1 MRSPAA
7 RRRPLKKASA
17 CGRRDDVEIVKGTSA
32 TPGLHQRS
40 RPRRPKPVYQTLAPP
55 DHQWLELFHALQYEF
70 LEPFVGD
77 SSKFA
82 IKLGVPRR
90 GPGKWHSP
98 SWCCV
103 LRADLGAAYSRRDR
117 VLPVV
122 APPVDGDWPAGGPRG
137 AVVTAA
143 DRALEECPL
152 GSHEATYEGDPPR
165 ARGNPRA
172 GRWRGSV
179 PTEQG
184 RVGDPAPPG
193 RSGIAARTVCPRLVA
208 ASRGSDRT

>member
-1 MRSPAA
+1 VRSPAPGS
-7 RRRPLKKASA
+7 PLKKASA
-17 CGRRDDVEIVKGTSA
+17 CGRRDDVEIVKGDVRD
-32 TPGLHQRS
+32 PGSPAQ
-40 RPRRPKPVYQTLAPP
+40 PPKAPKAVYQTLAPP

-82 IKLGVPRR
+82 IELGVPRR

-103 LRADLGAAYSRRDR
+103 LRADLGAAYSGRDR

-122 APPVDGDWPAGGPRG
+122 APSVDGDWPAGGPRG
-137 AVVTAA
+137 AAVTAA
-143 DRALEECPL
+143 RPSARRVPPL
-152 GSHEATYEGDPPR
+152 APMRRPTKATYEGDPPR

-184 RVGDPAPPG
+184 RGG
-193 RSGIAARTVCPRLVA
+193 RSRSPR
-208 ASRGSDRT
+208 SKRDRR